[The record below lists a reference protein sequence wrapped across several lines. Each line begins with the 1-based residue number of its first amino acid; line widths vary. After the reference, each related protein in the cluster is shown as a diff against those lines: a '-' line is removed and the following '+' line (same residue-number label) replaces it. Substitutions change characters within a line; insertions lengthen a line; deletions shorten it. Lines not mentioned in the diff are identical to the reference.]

1 MLPTCFPHSPHHFH
15 TEVTTAKQNVVPN
28 VAYTYALCMSSFPWQ
43 WEEVVCWYYSQSL
56 RAHVKLWY
64 VCVCVCVC
72 VCALWKQNFLCF
84 NIETVSL
91 SVNTCLGTRTTIS
104 DWVGLFKDD
113 YCKAWFWLNIV
124 KHDSDYFD
132 LDRLSWSRLL
142 STLIIAIE
150 CNVVGMHAVGCLLFM
165 SFWSIHASQTEVE
178 SSLPN
183 GHSLFLSSLSDL
195 SLTHCYHSI
204 YTYMLC
210 SNWKP
215 FSFQPVLHRAHATQ
229 SHSFHPLTFHSSI
242 RLQTRSH
249 STNHLLIPQAHAIIA
264 LHE

>member
-1 MLPTCFPHSPHHFH
+1 MRRGSLLVLKHSP
-15 TEVTTAKQNVVPN
+15 
-28 VAYTYALCMSSFPWQ
+28 
-43 WEEVVCWYYSQSL
+43 SL

-64 VCVCVCVC
+64 VCVCVCVW
-72 VCALWKQNFLCF
+72 VCIVKTKQNYLCL

-142 STLIIAIE
+142 STLILAIE
-150 CNVVGMHAVGCLLFM
+150 CNVVGMHAVGCLLFT

-195 SLTHCYHSI
+195 FSHTAIIVYIHTCFVATENSL
-204 YTYMLC
+204 
-210 SNWKP
+210 
-215 FSFQPVLHRAHATQ
+215 QPVLHRAHATQ

-242 RLQTRSH
+242 RLQTHSH
-249 STNHLLIPQAHAIIA
+249 STNHLLIPQAHAIIP